1 MRILYLDCF
10 SGISGD
16 MTVGALTDLGITP
29 STFEWEL
36 SKLDLGDCHLH
47 FERQSRGGISGIKF
61 AVHAGATHNATHDK
75 DDLSQKEGHAPR
87 HTGEI
92 DEIHEH
98 AHHEHEHPHQIRE
111 HAHHEHE
118 QVHYGY
124 EPTHHEHEVR
134 HQEREICDPLAD
146 KPQPSRN
153 FSEIRELI
161 DGSELSGFVKKHA
174 TSIFHRIARAES
186 KIHGASVEE
195 VQFHEVGALDSIV
208 DVVLSCVGIE
218 ALQAERIYFSN
229 LVDGKGS
236 FRSSHG
242 VYPLPAPAVLEIL
255 QDIPIRQA
263 DIPFELIT
271 PTGAA
276 IVAEFQYT
284 VGSFPEMR
292 PAKIGYGLGTRDLA
306 GRPNVLRA
314 VLGRLEETPSTE
326 RIVELQTNVDDL
338 SPEILGAVQDRLFQS
353 GALDVF
359 FTPIQ
364 MKKSRPATMLS
375 VLCDPSA
382 FEKIQEIIFAETS
395 TFGIRYREMNR
406 KTLDRERVEVKTS
419 AGQIQVKI
427 GRQAGK
433 ILQVAPEFE
442 SCQAAA
448 QQSGWP
454 LKRIYELAIEAFWS
468 SSFAPERNTSAH
480 LEKVVELPR

>member
-16 MTVGALTDLGITP
+16 MTVGALTDLGVTP

-47 FERQSRGGISGIKF
+47 FERQTRGGISGVKF
-61 AVHAGATHNATHDK
+61 DVHAGATHHASHEDELT
-75 DDLSQKEGHAPR
+75 QKRDHGLK

-92 DEIHEH
+92 EEIHEHTHHDHEHPHQVHEH
-98 AHHEHEHPHQIRE
+98 AHHEHEHLHFDDE
-111 HAHHEHE
+111 H
-118 QVHYGY
+118 
-124 EPTHHEHEVR
+124 THHDHASDHPEHGNGHPHG
-134 HQEREICDPLAD
+134 HQPV
-146 KPQPSRN
+146 QSRN
-153 FSEIRELI
+153 FSEIRALI
-161 DGSELSGFVKKHA
+161 NGSELSGFVKQHA
-174 TSIFHRIARAES
+174 ASIFRRIAVAEA
-186 KIHGASVEE
+186 KIHGASVEA

-218 ALQAERIYFSN
+218 ALQAERIYFSS

-255 QDIPIRQA
+255 QDIPMRQA

-276 IVAEFQYT
+276 IVAEFHDS
-284 VGSFPEMR
+284 VGVFPEMR
-292 PAKIGYGLGTRDLA
+292 PTKIGYGLGTRELA

-314 VLGRLEETPSTE
+314 VLGQLEEAPSTE
-326 RIVELQTNVDDL
+326 RIVELQTNMDDL
-338 SPEILGAVQDRLFQS
+338 SPEILGAVQDRLFQA

-359 FTPIQ
+359 FTSIQ

-406 KTLDRERVEVKTS
+406 KTLDREWVELETS
-419 AGQIQVKI
+419 AGQIQIKI
-427 GRQAGK
+427 GRHAGK

-442 SCQAAA
+442 SCRAAA
-448 QQSGWP
+448 QQSSLP
-454 LKRIYELAIEAFWS
+454 LKRVYELAIEAFWR
-468 SSFAPERNTSAH
+468 SSFASGANTSPQ

>member
-36 SKLDLGDCHLH
+36 SKLDLGDSHLH
-47 FERQSRGGISGIKF
+47 FERQTRGGISGVKF
-61 AVHAGATHNATHDK
+61 DVHAGATHNVSRDQDELPKKRDHVLK
-75 DDLSQKEGHAPR
+75 

-92 DEIHEH
+92 EEIHEHTHHDHEHPHQIHEH
-98 AHHEHEHPHQIRE
+98 AHHEHERLHYDDEHTHHDLEIR
-111 HAHHEHE
+111 HHEHGDGHAHG
-118 QVHYGY
+118 QRLH
-124 EPTHHEHEVR
+124 
-134 HQEREICDPLAD
+134 
-146 KPQPSRN
+146 PSRN

-161 DGSELSGFVKKHA
+161 DGSELSGFVKEHA
-174 TSIFHRIARAES
+174 TSIFRRIARAES

-208 DVVLSCVGIE
+208 DVVLSCVGID
-218 ALQAERIYFSN
+218 ALQVERIYFSS

-236 FRSSHG
+236 FHSSHG

-255 QDIPIRQA
+255 QDIPIRQV

-276 IVAEFQYT
+276 IVAEFHHS
-284 VGSFPEMR
+284 VGVFPEMR
-292 PAKIGYGLGTRDLA
+292 PTKIGYGLGTRELT

-314 VLGRLEETPSTE
+314 VLAQLEEAPSTE
-326 RIVELQTNVDDL
+326 RIVELQTNMDDL
-338 SPEILGAVQDRLFQS
+338 SPEILGAVQDRLFQA

-375 VLCDPSA
+375 VLCDPPA

-406 KTLDRERVEVKTS
+406 KTLDREWVEVKIS

-427 GRQAGK
+427 GRHAGK

-442 SCQAAA
+442 SCYAAA
-448 QQSGWP
+448 QQSGLP

-468 SSFAPERNTSAH
+468 SSLASRDEYFSP
-480 LEKVVELPR
+480 PRKNS